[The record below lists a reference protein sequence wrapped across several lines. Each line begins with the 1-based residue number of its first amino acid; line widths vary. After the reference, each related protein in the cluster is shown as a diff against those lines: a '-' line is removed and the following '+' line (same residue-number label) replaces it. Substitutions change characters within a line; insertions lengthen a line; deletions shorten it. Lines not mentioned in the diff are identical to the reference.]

1 MTGINTPNN
10 IVFNPG
16 EGDYSP
22 IRQKIREINI
32 STESTERVLRADH
45 SAVIN
50 KALEIEENAV
60 KGIEN
65 ADKVDLNAIDT
76 AENIRIAAENILK
89 FGV

>member
-1 MTGINTPNN
+1 MNGINTPNN
-10 IVFNPG
+10 IVFHPG

-22 IRQKIREINI
+22 LRQKIREISI
-32 STESTERVLRADH
+32 STESTDGVLRADY

-60 KGIEN
+60 KGVEN
-65 ADKVDLNAIDT
+65 AEKVDLNAIDT

-89 FGV
+89 FGI

>member
-1 MTGINTPNN
+1 MSGINTPNN

-16 EGDYSP
+16 EGDYNP

-32 STESTERVLRADH
+32 STESTDGVLRADH
-45 SAVIN
+45 TAVIN

-60 KGIEN
+60 KGVEN
-65 ADKVDLNAIDT
+65 AEKVDLNAIDT

-89 FGV
+89 FGI